1 MDNFGILS
9 VFYGFPIMVE
19 TNSVSQFSREQ
30 KIGFVFML
38 VFAILAVGLGML
50 QLRNTVYGP
59 FAPKG
64 TTTNSVLVSDE
75 QAQLKAV
82 DTDHDG
88 LTDYDELYVYS
99 TSPYLPDSDSDKVD
113 DATEIAKG
121 TNPLCAEGKTCSDV
135 AELPATSTA
144 TSVVVNPMQG
154 TIDAFNNSVTGL
166 LSTSTAAAATSTGS
180 NTDDLRTLVNDIPA
194 LRRMLVATGRFT
206 TTDLEKVSDESLRKL
221 VLDIIAKQSASSTP
235 K

>member
-1 MDNFGILS
+1 
-9 VFYGFPIMVE
+9 MVE
-19 TNSVSQFSREQ
+19 TNPASQFSREQ

-38 VFAILAVGLGML
+38 IFAILAVGLGML

-59 FAPKG
+59 FVVKNKTGAA
-64 TTTNSVLVSDE
+64 NLVTDE

-99 TSPYLPDSDSDKVD
+99 TSPYLPDSDSDKVND
-113 DATEIAKG
+113 KDEIAKG

-135 AELPATSTA
+135 ADLPATSTL
-144 TSVVVNPMQG
+144 TSIVANPMQG

-166 LSTSTAAAATSTGS
+166 LSTSTRPATSTG
-180 NTDDLRTLVNDIPA
+180 NNIEDLRSLSNDLPA

-206 TTDLEKVSDESLRKL
+206 TTDLEKVSDETLRKL

-235 K
+235 Q

>member
-1 MDNFGILS
+1 
-9 VFYGFPIMVE
+9 MVE
-19 TNSVSQFSREQ
+19 TNPASQFSREQ

-38 VFAILAVGLGML
+38 IFAILAVGLGML

-59 FAPKG
+59 FVVKNKTGAA
-64 TTTNSVLVSDE
+64 NLVTDE

-99 TSPYLPDSDSDKVD
+99 TSPYLPDSDSDKVND
-113 DATEIAKG
+113 KDEIAKG
-121 TNPLCAEGKTCSDV
+121 TSPLCAEGKTCSDV
-135 AELPATSTA
+135 ADLPATSTL
-144 TSVVVNPMQG
+144 TSIVANPMQG

-166 LSTSTAAAATSTGS
+166 LSTSTRPATSTGD
-180 NTDDLRTLVNDIPA
+180 NIEDLRNLSNDLPA
-194 LRRMLVATGRFT
+194 LRRTLVATGRFT
-206 TTDLEKVSDESLRKL
+206 AADLEKVSDETLRKL

-235 K
+235 Q

>member
-1 MDNFGILS
+1 
-9 VFYGFPIMVE
+9 
-19 TNSVSQFSREQ
+19 
-30 KIGFVFML
+30 ML

-59 FAPKG
+59 FAVANK
-64 TTTNSVLVSDE
+64 TQNDTYITDE
-75 QAQLKAV
+75 QSKLKAV

-99 TSPYLPDSDSDKVD
+99 TSPYLPDSDSDKVND
-113 DATEIAKG
+113 KDEIAKG
-121 TNPLCAEGKTCSDV
+121 TNPLCTEGKTCTDV
-135 AELPATSTA
+135 AELPATSTLTTIVA
-144 TSVVVNPMQG
+144 NPMQG

-166 LSTSTAAAATSTGS
+166 LSTSTTATTSTG
-180 NTDDLRTLVNDIPA
+180 NNIDDLRTLVNDIPA

-206 TTDLEKVSDESLRKL
+206 TTDLEKVSDETLRKL

-235 K
+235 Q